1 MRKQKLKNA
10 GLTAL
15 AFTVL
20 FIGPLLAGLIERWLL

>member
-1 MRKQKLKNA
+1 MRKQKLKDA

-20 FIGPLLAGLIERWLL
+20 FIGPLLAGLIEKIFL